1 MQLNPYGADGVLLAV
16 DLVTNPP
23 KTTAD
28 LSALQ
33 GSHGLIL
40 ERAVTRNDLALVADA
55 IQDWLAVVDATSPEE
70 RAQRVNAMTAIYCSY
85 PTLTDHAGTG
95 WHLHYRPDK
104 ISVGRQI
111 GAMMAAGTALHLAGR
126 GMNRLGR
133 CAAGD
138 CEQVYADLSRNGTQR
153 YCSPACANRDAV
165 RRHRSRTRPTNARS
179 TRPTE
184 PADRKVPARIR

>member
-16 DLVTNPP
+16 DLATKPP
-23 KTTAD
+23 TTTAE

-33 GSHGLIL
+33 GSHGLNL
-40 ERAVTRNDLALVADA
+40 EREPTRNDLALVADA
-55 IQDWLAVVDATSPEE
+55 IQDWLAVVDAADPGE
-70 RAQRVNAMTAIYCSY
+70 RAERVNSMAAIYCSF

-133 CAAGD
+133 CAVTD
-138 CEQVYADLSRNGTQR
+138 CDRVFVDLTRNGRQR
-153 YCSPACANRDAV
+153 YCSQPCANRDAV
-165 RRHRSRTRPTNARS
+165 RRHRARS
-179 TRPTE
+179 R
-184 PADRKVPARIR
+184 